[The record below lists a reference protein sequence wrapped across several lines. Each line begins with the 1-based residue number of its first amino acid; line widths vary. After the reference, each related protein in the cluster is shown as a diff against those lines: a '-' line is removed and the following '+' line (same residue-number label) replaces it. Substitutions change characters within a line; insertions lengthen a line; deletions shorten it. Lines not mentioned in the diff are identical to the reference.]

1 MQASAKMCI
10 SLWIMWITIKFLNFQ
25 AFFNVDNY
33 FWQKQSVTVDMR
45 RYARFARKNRSETIK
60 MVKQKQRMPG
70 LKRT

>member
-1 MQASAKMCI
+1 VI
-10 SLWIMWITIKFLNFQ
+10 
-25 AFFNVDNY
+25 
-33 FWQKQSVTVDMR
+33 VDMR